1 MKQARWLASLLLLSV
16 AGSVIA
22 KDSPLWIHDGRLPAA
37 GVQLLAELAHADE
50 RGLLPSDYDA
60 VGLQLHAQ
68 QATEAGGTAL
78 EHFDSE
84 LSHAATRLVSDLHH
98 GRISPAS
105 LGYDLDLKHP
115 PFNAANAV
123 RGLASSADVAAT
135 LSSVEPQLRHYAL
148 LKSALA
154 RYRALDATHRDLVRL
169 PPLPRPHVRLGEG
182 YVGTPA
188 LRRLLVAV
196 GDAAAERGVTAADTL
211 DADVV
216 AALQR
221 FQARHGLEPD
231 GILGRETF
239 RALTTPF
246 SARVQQIALSLERI
260 RWLPSPLTSP
270 PIIVNIPQFRLFAFR
285 TLEDSAQDI
294 LQMDVIVGDAFRA
307 RRTPVFAADMQYV
320 VLQPYWDVP
329 RSILLKELLPD
340 IRKRPGWLESHRYEI
355 VRGQG
360 DNASP
365 VPPTAENIDLLA
377 RGALRL
383 RQRPGT
389 SNALGHVKF
398 MFPNK
403 HDVYLHDT
411 PARELFR
418 RSRRAF
424 SHGCIRVSDPMALLA
439 YVMRADPSWT
449 IEARDRALALDTPT
463 RISLTHHI
471 PVFILYGTALAT
483 EAGTVLFFDDLY
495 GEDAPLLA
503 QIAAR
508 SAGLRKNP

>member
-1 MKQARWLASLLLLSV
+1 MKYMRRLALFLLLST
-16 AGSVIA
+16 AGSVFA
-22 KDSPLWIHDGRLPAA
+22 KDAPLWTHDGRLTAA
-37 GVQLLAELAHADE
+37 AVQLLAELGRADE

-60 VGLQLHAQ
+60 VGLQLRAQ
-68 QATEAGGTAL
+68 QATKAGGAAL

-84 LSHAATRLVSDLHH
+84 LSRAAARLASDLHQ
-98 GRISPAS
+98 GRVNPAS
-105 LGYDLDLKHP
+105 LGYDLDLKRE
-115 PFNAANAV
+115 PFDAANAV
-123 RGLASSADVAAT
+123 RTLAGSADIAAT
-135 LSSVEPQLRHYAL
+135 LSSLEPRLRHYAL
-148 LKSALA
+148 LKRALA
-154 RYRALDATHRDLVRL
+154 RYRALDATHRDLVWL
-169 PPLPRPHVRLGEG
+169 PSLPRRQVRLGEG
-182 YVGTPA
+182 YVGAPA

-196 GDAAAERGVTAADTL
+196 GDDAAEGPAAATQTL

-216 AALQR
+216 AALKR

-231 GILGRETF
+231 GVLGRDTF

-246 SARVQQIALSLERI
+246 SARVQQIELSLERI

-285 TLEDSAQDI
+285 TLEDSAKDI
-294 LQMDVIVGDAFRA
+294 LQMDVIVGDTFRA

-340 IRKRPGWLESHRYEI
+340 IRKRPGWLESHKYEI

-365 VPPTAENIDLLA
+365 VPPTAENIELLA
-377 RGALRL
+377 RGDLRL

-411 PARELFR
+411 PARELFS

-439 YVMRADPSWT
+439 YVMRGDPTWSV
-449 IEARDRALALDTPT
+449 ERRDRALALGTPT
-463 RISLTHHI
+463 RIPLANRI

-503 QIAAR
+503 RIAAR
-508 SAGLRKNP
+508 SAGLRKSP